1 MGMPLLVE
9 PSTTEETERVMFL
22 SDIHAPFHD
31 EDAIDAVLRF
41 IPEFD
46 PHRIVLNGDIQ
57 DFYSLSRFD
66 RDYERNETLD
76 EEIGVGNRIRSQI
89 RHAAPNAVIDETE
102 GNHEARLEA
111 YLRRNV
117 DTLAP
122 ILSLPKV
129 KEAMSIKSLFNYDL
143 LEINGYGSEGFFLR
157 ENFRVKHG
165 EFARQ
170 DAGMSAKAQMLR
182 GFTNGVSG
190 HTHRLSRFSFRA
202 DGGRMYEWFEGGCLC
217 SMDAEY
223 IRGGVPNWEQG
234 FTVGQFSTTGSLY
247 LMDEVR
253 IQDGK
258 IRWQGQVI

>member
-1 MGMPLLVE
+1 MFPQLVK
-9 PSTTEETERVMFL
+9 PSTTEETERIIFL

-31 EDAIDAVLRF
+31 EDAIKAVLRF

-66 RDYERNETLD
+66 RDYERNESLD

-89 RHAAPNAVIDETE
+89 RHAAPNADIIETE

-129 KEAMSIKSLFNYDL
+129 KEAMSMASLFNYDL
-143 LEINGYGSEGFFLR
+143 YNITGYGSEGFFLR
-157 ENFRVKHG
+157 EDFRVKHG

-170 DAGMSAKAQMLR
+170 DAGMSGKAQMLR
-182 GFTNGVSG
+182 GFSSGVSG
-190 HTHRLSRFSFRA
+190 HSHRLARFPFRA
-202 DGGRMYEWFEGGCLC
+202 DGGRLYEWFEGGCLC
-217 SMDAEY
+217 SLDAEY
-223 IRGGVPNWEQG
+223 LRGGVPNWEQG
-234 FTVGQFSTTGSLY
+234 FTVGQFSTKGSAHF
-247 LMDEVR
+247 MEVVPIR
-253 IQDGK
+253 DGK
-258 IRWQGQVI
+258 ISWQGQVI

>member
-1 MGMPLLVE
+1 MFPQLVE

-31 EDAIDAVLRF
+31 KDAIQAILRF

-66 RDYERNETLD
+66 RDYERHESLD
-76 EEIGVGNRIRSQI
+76 EEIAIGNRIRSQI
-89 RHAAPNAVIDETE
+89 RHAAPNADIIETE

-129 KEAMSIKSLFNYDL
+129 KEAMSMKSLFNHDLYD
-143 LEINGYGSEGFFLR
+143 ITGYGSEGFYLR

-182 GFTNGVSG
+182 GFTSGVSG
-190 HTHRLSRFSFRA
+190 HSHRLSRFPFRA
-202 DGGRMYEWFEGGCLC
+202 DGGRLFEWFEGGCLC
-217 SMDAEY
+217 LLDAEY

-234 FTVGQFSTTGSLY
+234 FIIGQFSTGGSTNIV
-247 LMDEVR
+247 ETVPI
-253 IQDGK
+253 IQGK
-258 IRWQGQVI
+258 ALWQGQEI

>member
-1 MGMPLLVE
+1 MLVQSVK

-31 EDAIDAVLRF
+31 EDAIQAVLRF

-57 DFYSLSRFD
+57 DFYALSRFD
-66 RDYERNETLD
+66 RDWDRNESLD

-89 RHAAPNAVIDETE
+89 RHAAPNADIIETE

-117 DTLAP
+117 DTMAP
-122 ILSLPKV
+122 ILSLPAV
-129 KEAMSIKSLFNYDL
+129 KEAISMKSLFNDSYYK
-143 LEINGYGSEGFFLR
+143 ITRFGSEGFFLR

-182 GFTNGVSG
+182 GFTSGVSG
-190 HTHRLSRFSFRA
+190 HTHRLSRFPFRA
-202 DGGRMYEWFEGGCLC
+202 DGGRLFEWFENGCLC
-217 SMDAEY
+217 SLDAEY
-223 IRGGVPNWEQG
+223 MRGGAPNWEQG
-234 FTVGQFSTTGSLY
+234 FTVGQFSTKGSSY
-247 LMDEVR
+247 FMEIVPIR
-253 IQDGK
+253 DGK
-258 IRWQGQVI
+258 ILWQGQVI